1 MGAFRCEDGLGFP
14 RRPGPSRCR
23 GAAEDRHAHEPRG
36 ATLSTVATILPLA
49 ASGEGNGFHAPSI
62 AEFFPDAIWFAGT
75 PFEIN
80 RIVMVRLLT
89 AAVLVVV
96 MVVAARRAKVVP
108 SRGQNIIELGLDF
121 VRVNIAEEIL
131 GHNAKRFVAMLTTI
145 FFSILVFNLTGVVPL
160 LNISST
166 ALIGMP
172 IVLAGWVYLMY
183 LWSGVSKFG
192 VGGYLKNS
200 LFPPGLPWFLYILVT
215 PIEALQVFLFRPATL
230 ALRLTANMI
239 SGHLILVLCFSATQF
254 FLFEAGGALK
264 AASVLSLGAGVAFTL
279 FEVLVAALQAYIF
292 TLLSAA
298 YLNMA
303 VEEEH

>member
-1 MGAFRCEDGLGFP
+1 MR
-14 RRPGPSRCR
+14 GPLRLTTTRES
-23 GAAEDRHAHEPRG
+23 A
-36 ATLSTVATILPLA
+36 LSTVATILPLA
-49 ASGEGNGFHAPSI
+49 ASGDDSGFHAPSI
-62 AEFFPDAIWFAGT
+62 AEFFPDPIFFAGT

-80 RIVMVRLLT
+80 RIILVRLFT
-89 AAVLVVV
+89 TVVLVTIFVIG
-96 MVVAARRAKVVP
+96 ARRAKVVP
-108 SRGQNIIELGLDF
+108 GRFQNVLEMGLDF

-131 GHNAKRFVAMLTTI
+131 GHNARRFVPLLTTI
-145 FFSILVFNLTGVVPL
+145 FFSILFFNITGVIPF
-160 LNISST
+160 LNIATT

-172 IVLAGWVYLMY
+172 IVLALWVYVTY
-183 LWSGVSKFG
+183 LWAGVSKFG

-200 LFPPGLPWFLYILVT
+200 LFPPGLPAFLYVLVT

-264 AASVLSLGAGVAFTL
+264 AASLLSLGAGIAFTL
-279 FEVLVAALQAYIF
+279 FEILVAALQAYIF